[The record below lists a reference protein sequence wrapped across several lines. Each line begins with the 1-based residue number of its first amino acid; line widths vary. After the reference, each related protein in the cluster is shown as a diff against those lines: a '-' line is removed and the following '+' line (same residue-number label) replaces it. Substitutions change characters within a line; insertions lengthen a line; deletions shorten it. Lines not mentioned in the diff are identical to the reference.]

1 MPRFHGV
8 SHISPFHG
16 SRVFARLH
24 HNQTLP
30 ARHAGISRFSRR
42 IPEGKRGHSRGITQ
56 IHHSCR
62 KKFHLLPANDP
73 PGWEG
78 AFMASCSVRSDPG
91 MGSGHVTLQ
100 PPAWWEKGFPSP
112 AHSRCP
118 REGDEAP
125 GKKKSL
131 DLLLTLSLLKGFSSK
146 TSQFWWIWGQIR
158 ALGAAGMG
166 VNPKEE
172 VKIHLKSME
181 MACLEYNPVFPDSA
195 GTSQAWKM
203 WFFGAESSFSP
214 SWE

>member
-1 MPRFHGV
+1 MLRFRGV
-8 SHISPFHG
+8 SHIFLFHG

-56 IHHSCR
+56 IHHFCG
-62 KKFHLLPANDP
+62 KKFHLLPANNP

-112 AHSRCP
+112 THSQCP
-118 REGDEAP
+118 RRVTKLP
-125 GKKKSL
+125 GKKKFGFAFNPL
-131 DLLLTLSLLKGFSSK
+131 PPQGLFQQNFPILVDLGTNPSPGRGRDGGEP
-146 TSQFWWIWGQIR
+146 QGRGENPPEIHGN
-158 ALGAAGMG
+158 G
-166 VNPKEE
+166 V
-172 VKIHLKSME
+172 
-181 MACLEYNPVFPDSA
+181 
-195 GTSQAWKM
+195 
-203 WFFGAESSFSP
+203 FGIQSCIS
-214 SWE
+214 